1 MVISNGMSL
10 SNFIKKV
17 ENLFITRDFL
27 LKKSS
32 FDLIKVVER
41 LKY

>member
-1 MVISNGMSL
+1 MVRANEISL
-10 SNFIKKV
+10 KKV
-17 ENLFITRDFL
+17 ENLFITKDFL